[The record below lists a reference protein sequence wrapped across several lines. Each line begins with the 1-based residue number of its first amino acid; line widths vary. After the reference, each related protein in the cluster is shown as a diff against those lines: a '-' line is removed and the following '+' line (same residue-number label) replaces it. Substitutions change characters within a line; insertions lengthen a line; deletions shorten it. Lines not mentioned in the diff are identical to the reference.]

1 MKHSPNTVPENEPF
15 NKAVREAYYLIY
27 RKAKQLLA
35 TLEREELRFSL
46 EREDRSAIKP
56 NAILH
61 EIITPLIYLR
71 LESDNA
77 GLLAIHFGFEQ
88 VLAHNQYSEFT
99 AAFMRLLYRHTAKE
113 HTAVEIENCI
123 KTDWMINTCSAMYE
137 HIEERNKYHTFK
149 QISYKP
155 TAVKRKQ
162 LKAVA

>member
-1 MKHSPNTVPENEPF
+1 MKHSPNTTPENEPY
-15 NKAVREAYYLIY
+15 NKAIRESYYLIY

-46 EREDRSAIKP
+46 EREDRSAIKT

-61 EIITPLIYLR
+61 ELISPLLYLR

-88 VLAHNQYSEFT
+88 VLAHNQYSELT
-99 AAFMRLLYRHTAKE
+99 ASFMRLLYRHTATE
-113 HTAVEIENCI
+113 NTTMNIENCI

-149 QISYKP
+149 QIPYKP
-155 TAVKRKQ
+155 ATVKRKQ